1 MSSALFS
8 IQELES
14 IVQRHGGA
22 DTIPSGSGSA
32 LRSTYGGRL
41 LGLFPRADLPNTLWV
56 HQSLE
61 RLMSAGQWLI
71 GGERLWIA
79 PERSYYYENPRDF
92 EGYHVP
98 TGIDPGEYVKSTQD
112 TYTNTFTLL
121 NLLTNEI
128 FDGSTIQR
136 TMRPLSDPLHSGLA
150 FAGVSIADE
159 IRVPQG
165 SSAFAAWSITQL
177 YTGGAA
183 APGTV
188 VIPTKANASTIS
200 YFSPIPS
207 QRLVVDKE
215 SVRFAI
221 DGSREFK
228 LGVAPEHLRGG
239 IIAYLSSWVGH
250 DEWFCV
256 IKRSDSIAQNQQE
269 CVDIAKGDPEGPRG
283 AVQSYNSGPELV
295 ADEPCV
301 FGEIELQ
308 FKRATKQQNHLVS
321 SAPHELLS
329 YAGSK
334 EEMVQV
340 VQQALA
346 LDTPPTLF

>member
-1 MSSALFS
+1 MSSTLFS

-22 DTIPSGSGSA
+22 DIITSGSGSA
-32 LRSTYGGRL
+32 LRAGYGGRL
-41 LGLFPRADLPNTLWV
+41 LGLFPRTDLPNTLWV

-98 TGIDPGEYVKSTQD
+98 TGIDPGEYVKSDQD
-112 TYTNTFTLL
+112 CYTNTFTLL
-121 NLLTNEI
+121 NLLTNDI
-128 FDGSTIQR
+128 FDGSTMRR
-136 TMRPLSDPLHSGLA
+136 TMRPLSDPLQSGLA
-150 FAGVSIADE
+150 FAGVSIDDE
-159 IRVPQG
+159 IRVPHG
-165 SSAFAAWSITQL
+165 KSAFAAWSITQL

-188 VIPTKANASTIS
+188 VIPTKPGAQTIS
-200 YFSPIPS
+200 YFNPIPS
-207 QRLVVDKE
+207 QRLILDNQAVY
-215 SVRFAI
+215 FAI
-221 DGSREFK
+221 DGASEYK
-228 LGVAPEHLRGG
+228 LGVAPEHLRSG

-256 IKRSDSIAQNQQE
+256 IKRSDSIAQSQQE
-269 CVDIAKGDPEGPRG
+269 CVDIAKNDPEGPRG

-295 ADEPCV
+295 SDEPCI

-308 FKRATKQQNHLVS
+308 FKRAAEHPKQLVS
-321 SAPHELLS
+321 SASHELLS
-329 YAGSK
+329 YAGRK
-334 EEMVQV
+334 EEMVEVIQK
-340 VQQALA
+340 ALA
-346 LDTPPTLF
+346 LDNPPRLF